1 MEWHQKEIDNA
12 INDLDS
18 SETKKTPDF
27 NELMFTLV
35 LSSLVFFAVELEKM
49 WRRRKVESE
58 K

>member
-27 NELMFTLV
+27 NELMFSLV

-49 WRRRKVESE
+49 WHRRKI
-58 K
+58 KN